1 MTLLAAVPSP
11 HTTSAR
17 AARAGLSARD
27 ALPVP
32 SSPSGG
38 SEAPPTGTPRSRN
51 APTGPRRAS
60 SAPVGT
66 DLIGRRT
73 APRLHVDR
81 LDLPPGVVE
90 ARPESESQI
99 VAAAREAHV
108 VRLRHSAAVP
118 SDGALARVIALVEEE
133 LAAAGRRRADV
144 RLTLELQVAVV
155 PDAAAVT
162 RKRTELAH
170 LDALSGLSWSPS
182 ATWVVTTAD
191 RLVDDVLA
199 AAEHLDVDDVLLVPL
214 GARAAAAIR

>member
-1 MTLLAAVPSP
+1 MTLLAPAPSP
-11 HTTSAR
+11 HATSTR
-17 AARAGLSARD
+17 AARTEVPPVGAPRAGTS
-27 ALPVP
+27 
-32 SSPSGG
+32 
-38 SEAPPTGTPRSRN
+38 
-51 APTGPRRAS
+51 PTGPRRAS
-60 SAPVGT
+60 SAPTGA
-66 DLIGRRT
+66 DLLDGRRT

-81 LDLPPGVVE
+81 LDLPPGMVE

-133 LAAAGRRRADV
+133 LAAAGRRRSEV

-155 PDAAAVT
+155 ANAASVA

-182 ATWVVTTAD
+182 ATWVVTTAE

>member
-1 MTLLAAVPSP
+1 MTLLVPAPAP
-11 HTTSAR
+11 HATSTRASRTGAPPVGTAR
-17 AARAGLSARD
+17 T
-27 ALPVP
+27 
-32 SSPSGG
+32 
-38 SEAPPTGTPRSRN
+38 EAPPAGGPRTGT
-51 APTGPRRAS
+51 APTGPRQAS
-60 SAPVGT
+60 SAPTGAG
-66 DLIGRRT
+66 LLGGRRT

-81 LDLPPGVVE
+81 LDLPPGVVD

-133 LAAAGRRRADV
+133 LAAAGRRRAEV

-155 PDAAAVT
+155 ADAASVAC
-162 RKRTELAH
+162 KRTELSH

-182 ATWVVTTAD
+182 ATWVVTTAE

-199 AAEHLDVDDVLLVPL
+199 AAEHLDVDDVLLIPL

>member
-1 MTLLAAVPSP
+1 MTLLAPAPSP

-17 AARAGLSARD
+17 AGRTESPAVGAPRTG
-27 ALPVP
+27 ALPTD
-32 SSPSGG
+32 
-38 SEAPPTGTPRSRN
+38 APRTGT
-51 APTGPRRAS
+51 APSGPRRAPA
-60 SAPVGT
+60 APTGT
-66 DLIGRRT
+66 DLIGGRRT

-81 LDLPPGVVE
+81 LDLPPDVVE

-133 LAAAGRRRADV
+133 LAAAGRRRAEV

-155 PDAAAVT
+155 ADAASVA
-162 RKRTELAH
+162 RKRTELSH

-182 ATWVVTTAD
+182 ATWVVTTAE

-199 AAEHLDVDDVLLVPL
+199 AAEHLDVDDVLLIPL